1 MIVSF
6 TVGQP
11 SGDWIKDT
19 LKYSDGRKSMNA
31 LRTHFAGEGNASRTI
46 ADADRLKES
55 LHYKNERSM
64 TFESF
69 LTHLQQMFNI
79 YKEQGE
85 EVPEDQKVRILYKKI
100 QNNDLDRANQALKTQ
115 QTAGTAITYTMAAN
129 HLSMAVSKLPENQA
143 KNHSVSGIRV
153 AGPSGGHSDTDS
165 IYNADGSIKTGYIS
179 NWRSLS
185 SEDKDK
191 ETAEKKRLG
200 MNSNE
205 KKRISTDSASDA
217 STRNTRSIR
226 KR

>member
-69 LTHLQQMFNI
+69 LTHLQRMFNI
-79 YKEQGE
+79 
-85 EVPEDQKVRILYKKI
+85 
-100 QNNDLDRANQALKTQ
+100 
-115 QTAGTAITYTMAAN
+115 
-129 HLSMAVSKLPENQA
+129 
-143 KNHSVSGIRV
+143 
-153 AGPSGGHSDTDS
+153 
-165 IYNADGSIKTGYIS
+165 
-179 NWRSLS
+179 
-185 SEDKDK
+185 
-191 ETAEKKRLG
+191 
-200 MNSNE
+200 
-205 KKRISTDSASDA
+205 
-217 STRNTRSIR
+217 
-226 KR
+226 